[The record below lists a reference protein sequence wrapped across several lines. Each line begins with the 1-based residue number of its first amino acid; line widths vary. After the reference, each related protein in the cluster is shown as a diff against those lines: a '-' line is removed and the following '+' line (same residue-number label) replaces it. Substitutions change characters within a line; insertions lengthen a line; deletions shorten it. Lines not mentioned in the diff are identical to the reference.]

1 MGGKE
6 SNMFAYFKILFTKG
20 FQALRKHVQKISFL
34 LEMMM
39 KGSDL
44 PCFTNFNLDVFKA
57 RFKSKYADDEVK
69 AIIKHNE

>member
-6 SNMFAYFKILFTKG
+6 SNMFAYFKVLFTEG
-20 FQALRKHVQKISFL
+20 FKTLRKHVHQISYL

-57 RFKSKYADDEVK
+57 RFKIKYTDDE
-69 AIIKHNE
+69 AN